1 MAMTGTFET
10 GGHLLAKAYGFV
22 ARNAPWRLRGEQ
34 TPARMVLMMAA
45 FVFGF
50 CALSARLV
58 MLGLLSPDSYSH
70 RVSAAEQVSQA
81 RPDILDRNGIVLA
94 RDIATPS
101 MYGEPN
107 NILDIDET
115 IERLT
120 AAVPELNAADLRSRL
135 SSDRR
140 FVWLKRE
147 MTPAQRAA
155 IHRLGIPGIGFL
167 EESRRFYPGGRTAAH
182 ILGLVNIDN
191 QGIAGIERYIDGQGL
206 AALHQAGFA
215 RDASALEPV
224 RLSIDLRV
232 QHALRDELLQSMSH
246 FKAKAAAAAIV
257 DVNTGEVMAMVSLPD
272 FDPNHL
278 ETATGEE
285 TVNRMT
291 AGVYELGSAF
301 KAFTVAMALD
311 SGLVKVT
318 DSFDARHPLRIA
330 SFTINDF
337 HATRRILTVP
347 EIFVHSS
354 NIGTA
359 RMALKVGIDGHQEFL
374 KRLGFFDRMNT
385 ELPETSMPLLPARW
399 GEISSVTISFGHGIS
414 VQPLQAVAAGAALI
428 NGGLL
433 IEPTFLPRSEADARA
448 GAKQVIKPETSAA
461 MRQMMRLNVA
471 DGTAGKAEVPG
482 ILVGGKTGTAEKVV
496 NGRYSKSKLLTTFLA
511 GFPMDKPRYAVL
523 LMLDEPE
530 PTKETHGYR
539 TSGWNA
545 VPTAG
550 KIIARVAPM
559 LGVTPE
565 GGLALVRSDPDSA
578 AF

>member
-1 MAMTGTFET
+1 MTGTYT
-10 GGHLLAKAYGFV
+10 GAGVVDWLTTFFY
-22 ARNAPWRLRGEQ
+22 RNAPWRLRGEQ
-34 TPARMVLMMAA
+34 TPARIVLMMAA
-45 FVFGF
+45 FLFGF
-50 CALSARLV
+50 CALGGRLV
-58 MLGLLSPDSYSH
+58 MLGLIAPETYARH
-70 RVSAAEQVSQA
+70 VGAAEQISQA
-81 RPDILDRNGIVLA
+81 RPEILDRNGIVLA
-94 RDIATPS
+94 RDISTPS

-115 IERLT
+115 VERLT

-147 MTPAQRAA
+147 MTPAQQAE
-155 IHRLGIPGIGFL
+155 IHRLGIPGIGFV
-167 EESRRFYPGGRTAAH
+167 EENRRFYPSGRTAAH
-182 ILGLVNIDN
+182 VLGLVNIDN
-191 QGIAGIERYIDGQGL
+191 QGIAGMERYIDTQGL

-215 RDASALEPV
+215 RDARTLEPI

-232 QHALRDELLQSMSH
+232 QHALRDELIQAMDH
-246 FKAKAAAAAIV
+246 FKAKAAAAVILDA
-257 DVNTGEVMAMVSLPD
+257 NSGEVMAMVSLPD

-278 ETATGEE
+278 ETASGEE
-285 TVNRMT
+285 TINRMT

-311 SGLVKVT
+311 SGEVKLT
-318 DSFDARHPLRIA
+318 DSFDARQPLRIA
-330 SFTINDF
+330 SFTIDDY

-359 RMALKVGIDGHQEFL
+359 KMALKVGIDGHQEFL
-374 KRLGFFDRMNT
+374 KRLGFFKAMHT
-385 ELPETSMPLLPARW
+385 ELPETAEPLLPARW
-399 GEISSVTISFGHGIS
+399 GELSSMTISFGHGMS
-414 VQPLQAVAAGAALI
+414 VQPLQAAAAGAALI
-428 NGGLL
+428 NGGRL
-433 IEPTFLPRSEADARA
+433 IEPTFLPRSADDAEKEAR
-448 GAKQVIKPETSAA
+448 QVIKPQTSDE
-461 MRQMMRLNVA
+461 MRDLMRLNVE
-471 DGTAGKAEVPG
+471 DGTAGKADVPG

-496 NGRYSKSKLLTTFLA
+496 NGRYSNSKLLTTFLA
-511 GFPMDKPRYAVL
+511 GFPMDKPRYAML

-530 PTKETHGYR
+530 PAEETHGYR

-559 LGVTPE
+559 LGVTP
-565 GGLALVRSDPDSA
+565 GPGLALVRSEPDSA